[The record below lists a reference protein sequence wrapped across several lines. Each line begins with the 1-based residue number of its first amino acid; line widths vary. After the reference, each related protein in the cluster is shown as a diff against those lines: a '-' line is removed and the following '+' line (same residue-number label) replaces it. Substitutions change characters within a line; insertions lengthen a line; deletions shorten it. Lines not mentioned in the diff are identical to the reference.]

1 MVQTLTT
8 NTPMK
13 TSTPEAQ
20 SRDQLRQ
27 KNLRL
32 ALILAS
38 VVAVFF
44 LGFVAKVLLIGPPN

>member
-1 MVQTLTT
+1 MVHTLTT

-13 TSTPEAQ
+13 ANTPEAD
-20 SRDQLRQ
+20 SREQLRQ

-44 LGFVAKVLLIGPPN
+44 LGFVAKVMLMGPPN

>member
-1 MVQTLTT
+1 MKA
-8 NTPMK
+8 NTPA
-13 TSTPEAQ
+13 SDPRE
-20 SRDQLRQ
+20 QLRQ